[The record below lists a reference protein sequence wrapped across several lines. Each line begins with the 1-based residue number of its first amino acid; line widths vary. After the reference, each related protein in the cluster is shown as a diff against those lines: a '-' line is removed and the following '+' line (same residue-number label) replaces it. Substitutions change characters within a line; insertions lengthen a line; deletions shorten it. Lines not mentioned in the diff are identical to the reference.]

1 MVRAEWGIVDV
12 EELLPMTAVSLVTS
26 SATLLES
33 AEELGQAGL
42 GPGQDPDL
50 EIEEVEDQ
58 GQDPDPDLET
68 EEVEDQAPDPG
79 LDLALRVR
87 AVVLPAAGPALE
99 IEEAEEEGAGPETE
113 RARMI
118 EREEDLDLRIRDP
131 SLDPSPLAENQNLSI
146 ESPLKSQEARALLTP
161 KSSNLAQDLGLL
173 HHALSLGPNLRLQ
186 LLLGP
191 SLNLVKDL
199 ALGPGA
205 LPGIPLQLNPDLAQ
219 NQLQDP
225 GLDLGVWI
233 RNNLSH
239 RCWRLT

>member
-50 EIEEVEDQ
+50 EIEEE
-58 GQDPDPDLET
+58 
-68 EEVEDQAPDPG
+68 EDQAPDPAPDPAPG
-79 LDLALRVR
+79 LDLVLRVR

-173 HHALSLGPNLRLQ
+173 HRALSLGPNLRLQ